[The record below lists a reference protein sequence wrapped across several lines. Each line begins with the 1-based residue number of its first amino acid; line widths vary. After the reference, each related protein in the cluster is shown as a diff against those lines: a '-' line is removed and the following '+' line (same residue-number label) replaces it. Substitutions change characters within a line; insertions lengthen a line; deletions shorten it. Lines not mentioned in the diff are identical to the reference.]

1 MIESK
6 IHINETKIT
15 NESYELYKE
24 EDKYYLRLD
33 FDHENDFGIFKGHV
47 DKINFDLKL
56 REVKVE
62 SSQFERKAIV
72 TLYKPMGRYGKDIS
86 FDVSKTPIGELFNIT
101 LVKEKVQEVTIEE
114 IEKKFGHKIKIVSKN
129 SENN

>member
-1 MIESK
+1 MIENK

-33 FDHENDFGIFKGHV
+33 FDYENDFGIFKGHV

-62 SSQFERKAIV
+62 SSPLERKAIV
-72 TLYKPMGRYGKDIS
+72 TLYKPLGRYGEDIS
-86 FDVSKTPIGELFNIT
+86 FGVSKTPTGELFNIT

-114 IEKKFGHKIKIVSKN
+114 IEKKFGHKIKIVSKKFG
-129 SENN
+129 E